1 MYYKGEITD
10 TAISLII
17 EQIEGSLDQ
26 KQAPTRVRKKI
37 IYMIIECL
45 QNIYNYFK
53 DKPYE
58 KTVNDE
64 SCLDIKVDAYSYT
77 INVSNY
83 VTDESSKSIIKKIE
97 YINSLSPEELHE
109 MYLQVLSSQQVSPSG
124 GAGLGLIDI
133 ARKSG
138 KNLSY
143 ILTPNA
149 NGDIYF
155 TLQISILNN

>member
-1 MYYKGEITD
+1 MYYKGDITD
-10 TAISLII
+10 TSISLII
-17 EQIEGSLDQ
+17 EQMETCLDQ

-53 DKPYE
+53 DRPYQ
-58 KTVNDE
+58 KSINDE
-64 SCLDIKVDAYSYT
+64 SCLDIKNDAYSYT
-77 INVSNY
+77 INASNY
-83 VTDESSKSIIKKIE
+83 ITDESSKKIINKIE

-109 MYLQVLSSQQVSPSG
+109 LYLKVLSSQQVSLSG

-138 KNLSY
+138 AKLSY
-143 ILTPNA
+143 VLAPNA

>member
-1 MYYKGEITD
+1 MYYKGDITD
-10 TAISLII
+10 NAISLII
-17 EQIEGSLDQ
+17 EQMETCLDQ
-26 KQAPTRVRKKI
+26 EQAPTRVRKKI

-53 DKPYE
+53 DKPYQ
-58 KTVNDE
+58 KVLNDE
-64 SCLDIKVDAYSYT
+64 SCLDIKNDAYSYT
-77 INVSNY
+77 INASNY
-83 VTDESSKSIIKKIE
+83 ITDESSQNIIKKIE
-97 YINSLSPEELHE
+97 YINSLSTEELHE
-109 MYLQVLSSQQVSPSG
+109 FYLKVLSSQQVSSSG

-138 KNLSY
+138 TKLSY
-143 ILTPNA
+143 VLAPNT

>member
-1 MYYKGEITD
+1 MYYKGDITD

-17 EQIEGSLDQ
+17 EQIETSLDQ
-26 KQAPTRVRKKI
+26 KQAPVRVRKKI

-53 DKPYE
+53 DKPYQE
-58 KTVNDE
+58 AVNEE

-83 VTDESSKSIIKKIE
+83 ITDESSQNIIKKIE
-97 YINSLSPEELHE
+97 HINSLTAEELHQL
-109 MYLQVLSSQQVSPSG
+109 YLKVLSSQQVSASG

-138 KNLSY
+138 TKLSY
-143 ILTPNA
+143 VLAPNA

>member
-1 MYYKGEITD
+1 MYYKGDITD
-10 TAISLII
+10 TSISLII
-17 EQIEGSLDQ
+17 EQMETCLDQ
-26 KQAPTRVRKKI
+26 EQTPTRVRKKI

-53 DKPYE
+53 DKPYQ
-58 KTVNDE
+58 KVLNDE
-64 SCLDIKVDAYSYT
+64 SCLDIKNDAYSYT
-77 INVSNY
+77 INASNY
-83 VTDESSKSIIKKIE
+83 ITDESSKNIIKKIE
-97 YINSLSPEELHE
+97 YINSLSTEELHE
-109 MYLQVLSSQQVSPSG
+109 LYLKVLSSQQVSPSG

-138 KNLSY
+138 TKLSY
-143 ILTPNA
+143 ILAPNA

>member
-1 MYYKGEITD
+1 MYYKGDITD

-17 EQIEGSLDQ
+17 EQMEASLDQ
-26 KQAPTRVRKKI
+26 KQAPVRVRKKI

-53 DKPYE
+53 DKPYQ
-58 KTVNDE
+58 KMVNDE

-83 VTDESSKSIIKKIE
+83 VTDEGSQNIIKKIE
-97 YINSLSPEELHE
+97 HINSLTSEQLHE
-109 MYLQVLSSQQVSPSG
+109 LYLSVLASQQVSPSG

-138 KNLSY
+138 TKLSY
-143 ILTPNA
+143 LLAPNA
-149 NGDIYF
+149 NGDVYF

>member
-10 TAISLII
+10 DAISIVIAEMEDCLYR
-17 EQIEGSLDQ
+17 EQTP
-26 KQAPTRVRKKI
+26 KRVHKKI
-37 IYMIIECL
+37 IYIIVECL
-45 QNIYNYFK
+45 QNIYNYFR
-53 DKPYE
+53 DKPYQ
-58 KTVNDE
+58 KALNDE
-64 SCLDIKVDAYSYT
+64 SCLDIISNTEYYT

-83 VTDESSKSIIKKIE
+83 VCSEHYQSIIKKIE
-97 YINSLSPEELHE
+97 YINSLSAEQLHE
-109 MYLQVLSSQQVSPSG
+109 LYLKVLSSQKVSSSG

-138 KNLSY
+138 RKLSY
-143 ILTPNA
+143 ILTPNN

>member
-1 MYYKGEITD
+1 MYYKGDITD
-10 TAISLII
+10 TAIGLII
-17 EQIEGSLDQ
+17 EQIEASLDQ

-53 DKPYE
+53 DRPYQ
-58 KTVNDE
+58 KILNDE

-83 VTDESSKSIIKKIE
+83 ITDESSQNIIKKIE
-97 YINSLSPEELHE
+97 HINSLSAEELHE
-109 MYLQVLSSQQVSPSG
+109 LYLKVLSSQQVSPSG

-138 KNLSY
+138 TKLSY
-143 ILTPNA
+143 FLTPND